1 MAAKSSAVAALRLQP
16 GRNTQRSNPS
26 SKAADSKPRA
36 VQPAARETVD
46 TAPLVAAFSPAAIA
60 VPPRP
65 APSPNGRYT
74 GQPLTLDL
82 IEMPLVDFFRLMAEE
97 GGINIVVDPD
107 VKGTISIKGEK
118 IPWDQVFDM
127 ALATRSLDKQVEGN
141 LIRITRK
148 ATLQDEAK
156 QREALKKAN
165 LLAADLETRIKRLN
179 YAKAEDSRQSPR
191 GSKDRARLRSSSTN
205 EQTH

>member
-1 MAAKSSAVAALRLQP
+1 MAM
-16 GRNTQRSNPS
+16 
-26 SKAADSKPRA
+26 
-36 VQPAARETVD
+36 
-46 TAPLVAAFSPAAIA
+46 A
-60 VPPRP
+60 VPPKP
-65 APSPNGRYT
+65 VPSPNNRYT

-107 VKGTISIKGEK
+107 VKGTISMKGEK

-148 ATLQDEAK
+148 STLQDEAK
-156 QREALKKAN
+156 QMEALKKAN
-165 LLAADLETRIKRLN
+165 LLAADLETRVKRLN
-179 YAKAEDSRQSPR
+179 YAKAEALIKALADQKNRAGINSRR
-191 GSKDRARLRSSSTN
+191 
-205 EQTH
+205 